1 MSKWTLIRKTEA
13 FPKCRLQNL
22 WEGCFKMKVDHCKNQ
37 GATMFDFEK
46 PIVKLKVEIQIE
58 QHYND
63 SRKRRS
69 ADLALA
75 REWSQNMIRQE
86 NPGGGVGRIRRYSS

>member
-13 FPKCRLQNL
+13 VRFDRLQNL

-46 PIVKLKVEIQIE
+46 LIVKLQVTIEIE
-58 QHYND
+58 Q
-63 SRKRRS
+63 
-69 ADLALA
+69 
-75 REWSQNMIRQE
+75 
-86 NPGGGVGRIRRYSS
+86 RYKTLWRLRDVID

>member
-13 FPKCRLQNL
+13 YTKCGLQNL

-37 GATMFDFEK
+37 GAAMFDFAK
-46 PIVKLKVEIQIE
+46 PIVKLKVRIEIE

-63 SRKRRS
+63 SCKR
-69 ADLALA
+69 
-75 REWSQNMIRQE
+75 
-86 NPGGGVGRIRRYSS
+86 PGAHGQIL

>member
-13 FPKCRLQNL
+13 VRFDRLQNL

-37 GATMFDFEK
+37 GGTRFDFEK
-46 PIVKLKVEIQIE
+46 PIVKLKVRIEIE

-63 SRKRRS
+63 LCKR
-69 ADLALA
+69 AGAHGQIL
-75 REWSQNMIRQE
+75 
-86 NPGGGVGRIRRYSS
+86 

>member
-13 FPKCRLQNL
+13 SQKCGLQNL

-46 PIVKLKVEIQIE
+46 PIVKLKVRIEIE

-63 SRKRRS
+63 LCKR
-69 ADLALA
+69 
-75 REWSQNMIRQE
+75 
-86 NPGGGVGRIRRYSS
+86 PGAHGQIL

>member
-13 FPKCRLQNL
+13 ARFDRLQNL

-46 PIVKLKVEIQIE
+46 PIVKLKVRIEIE

-63 SRKRRS
+63 LCKR
-69 ADLALA
+69 AGAHGQIL
-75 REWSQNMIRQE
+75 
-86 NPGGGVGRIRRYSS
+86 

>member
-13 FPKCRLQNL
+13 TRFDRLQNL

-46 PIVKLKVEIQIE
+46 PIVKLQVEIRANNPS
-58 QHYND
+58 HD
-63 SRKRRS
+63 LSKRRS
-69 ADLALA
+69 AHVPIL
-75 REWSQNMIRQE
+75 
-86 NPGGGVGRIRRYSS
+86 